1 MLRVDSGNSFME
13 LSRETVGWTL
23 TEAVDRTSICKNL
36 AGWRSQNAATKICTA
51 PDGVSS
57 ASSGAIAD
65 IERELWDHIESGKLI
80 LVSSRET
87 PIGIDR
93 VTVMPADIR
102 RFEIAS
108 WSNSTICRSEQRG
121 DIRSARI
128 CPVLESPDAAQIC
141 SQRGLAEVFRRY
153 VLEDPE
159 VVARSQFLGSGRQS
173 LSSGYCPGPFQ
184 SRHWPL
190 HENAKQFAYRFVSSP
205 IIFTDRELPKAS
217 LAQTELATALVSRLG
232 SLRLILASGTLIG
245 SGTYVRTGIP
255 VPIAASEWNRNEVF
269 IEAADGDLCEKDGN
283 GLTARWTGI
292 SFEPTR
298 SSADVSA
305 APDALTAGISL
316 KPVPTAAEDVAPSN
330 AGKVSQTPVPQNNE
344 TSVQRESIRLAIKAL
359 WGGKI
364 PVGVPRG
371 PIYGKIIAWQEENC
385 KAIAS
390 ERTIRRFLD
399 KK

>member
-1 MLRVDSGNSFME
+1 ME
-13 LSRETVGWTL
+13 QFTETVGWTL

-36 AGWRSQNAATKICTA
+36 AGWRSQNAATKNCTA
-51 PDGVSS
+51 PDGVRS
-57 ASSGAIAD
+57 ASSGALAD
-65 IERELWDHIESGKLI
+65 IERELWDHIESGTLI

-87 PIGIDR
+87 PVGIDR
-93 VTVMPADIR
+93 VAVMPADIR

-108 WSNSTICRSEQRG
+108 WSNSTICRSEQRS

-128 CPVLESPDAAQIC
+128 YPILDSPDAAQIC
-141 SQRGLAEVFRRY
+141 SQLGLAEVFRRY

-159 VVARSQFLGSGRQS
+159 VVARSQFLGPGRQS
-173 LSSGYCPGPFQ
+173 LFSGYCPGLFQ

-190 HENAKQFAYRFVSSP
+190 HENPKQFAYRFVSSP

-217 LAQTELATALVSRLG
+217 LAQTELASALVSRLG

-255 VPIAASEWNRNEVF
+255 VLIAASEWNRNEVF
-269 IEAADGDLCEKDGN
+269 IEVSDGDLCEKDGN

-292 SFEPTR
+292 SFERTR
-298 SSADVSA
+298 SSTDVPA

-316 KPVPTAAEDVAPSN
+316 KPVPTAAQVVAPSN
-330 AGKVSQTPVPQNNE
+330 AGEVNQTPVPQNSE
-344 TSVQRESIRLAIKAL
+344 ASVQRESIRLAIEAR
-359 WGGKI
+359 WDGKI
-364 PVGVPRG
+364 PAGVPRG
-371 PIYGKIIAWQEENC
+371 SIYAEIIAWQIEQR
-385 KAIAS
+385 KAVAS
-390 ERTIRRFLD
+390 ERTIRRFLE